1 MAKLL
6 SKKVKTE
13 IARYLVNEHY
23 DKVAFFQD
31 QDGNQDYNTGTCS
44 TDFSSD
50 PDYIGALN
58 YISCHAMTI
67 GQTLEK
73 INLIFELA

>member
-1 MAKLL
+1 MVKLL

-13 IARYLVNEHY
+13 IARYLVNGHY

-31 QDGNQDYNTGTCS
+31 QDGNQDYNTGT
-44 TDFSSD
+44 FSSD

-58 YISCHAMTI
+58 HVSCHAMTI
-67 GQTLEK
+67 KQTLER
-73 INLIFELA
+73 INFIFAIA